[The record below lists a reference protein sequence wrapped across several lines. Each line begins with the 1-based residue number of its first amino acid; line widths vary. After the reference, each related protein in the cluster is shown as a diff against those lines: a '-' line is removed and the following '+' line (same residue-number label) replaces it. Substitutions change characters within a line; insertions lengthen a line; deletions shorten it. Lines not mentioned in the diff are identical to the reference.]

1 MNRSILLSLSFAVV
15 VLGCAPQPSP
25 LRIEKFIP
33 VDALTCIPASTDGA
47 ANGGSLDLAPQ
58 GTPSFH
64 VALSI
69 LGADSFGTPA
79 IVLSDGTELEPKNRN
94 QPILD
99 SLVFT
104 YTSRPASLG
113 LKLDAAEV
121 ARAIPVNKDGT
132 AGIDNVNIL
141 SPQVADELLNKM
153 AAGDEADIDVAVEVR
168 GHMSGNGN
176 TITTGPLVF
185 PIHVYFSDATMCSS
199 TIVQSSPGE
208 CSYPGQST
216 SGPATVCCA
225 ALLPGTPGC
234 P

>member
-1 MNRSILLSLSFAVV
+1 MNRSFLLLVSLAVS
-15 VLGCAPQPSP
+15 VLGCAPQPSTM
-25 LRIEKFIP
+25 RIEKFAP
-33 VDALTCIPASTDGA
+33 VDSVTCVPLDADAI

-58 GTPSFH
+58 GTPAFH

-69 LGADSFGTPA
+69 VGAQFATPA
-79 IVLSDGTELEPKNRN
+79 IVLDDGTEIEPQDRN
-94 QPILD
+94 QAVLD
-99 SLVFT
+99 RLVFS
-104 YTSRPASLG
+104 YTARPTSLG
-113 LKLDAAEV
+113 LKLEAAEV
-121 ARAIPVNKDGT
+121 SRSIPIIDGV
-132 AGIDNVNIL
+132 GSLDNINIL

-176 TITTGPLVF
+176 TVTTGPLVF

>member
-15 VLGCAPQPSP
+15 VLGCAPQSSP

-33 VDALTCIPASTDGA
+33 VDALTCIPASMDDI

-58 GTPSFH
+58 GTPAFH
-64 VALSI
+64 VGLNI
-69 LGADSFGTPA
+69 LGADAFATPA

-94 QPILD
+94 QPVLD
-99 SLVFT
+99 SIVFT
-104 YTSRPASLG
+104 YTSRPTSLG

-121 ARAIPVNKDGT
+121 ARAIPVLKDFS
-132 AGIDNVNIL
+132 AGINNVNII

-153 AAGDEADIDVAVEVR
+153 AVGDEADIDVAVEVR

-176 TITTGPLVF
+176 AITTGPLVF
-185 PIHVYFSDATMCSS
+185 PIHVYFSDATKCSS
-199 TIVQSSPGE
+199 TIVQSNPGE
-208 CSYPGQST
+208 CTYPGQST